1 MTYKSFFTW
10 HSFDFRMAD
19 SKIAACLS
27 RQLYLKLKER
37 NFWSTLFLAV
47 LHVRGFGSI
56 PACIKQ
62 KAGFTSITELTH
74 IERSMQTRGGYA
86 SSPQNG
92 IKELESSNPN
102 LFLFYFNCSIYF

>member
-37 NFWSTLFLAV
+37 NFWLTLFLAV

-62 KAGFTSITELTH
+62 KAGLTH
-74 IERSMQTRGGYA
+74 IERSMQTRGEYA

-92 IKELESSNPN
+92 IKQLKSSNPN

>member
-10 HSFDFRMAD
+10 HSFDFRIAD

-37 NFWSTLFLAV
+37 NFWLTLFLAV

-74 IERSMQTRGGYA
+74 IERSMQTRGGICKLPTEWHQTA
-86 SSPQNG
+86 GKLKPQL
-92 IKELESSNPN
+92 IFI
-102 LFLFYFNCSIYF
+102 LF